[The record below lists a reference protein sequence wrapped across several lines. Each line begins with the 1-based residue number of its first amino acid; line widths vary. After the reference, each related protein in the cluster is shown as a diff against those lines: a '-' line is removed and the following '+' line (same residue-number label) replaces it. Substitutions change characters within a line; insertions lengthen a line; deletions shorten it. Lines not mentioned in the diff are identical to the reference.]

1 MEDPREGGRRHA
13 DSEKRCPE
21 GEQDDRR
28 DRGTDTE
35 GDEDSVAK
43 RHGHEAD
50 SSCLLCKTTPWLTAP
65 VSQRHAVTTARRQP
79 VRPLLALRC
88 ALMRLTTGNL
98 KGGVGKS
105 TSAVFLACGLAR
117 AGRTLLIDADPQ
129 GSVLSWS
136 EQAEDFPCTVI
147 AWATRDL
154 AKRVADVADDYAHVV
169 IDTGPQNEPLLRQA
183 LAVTDQLL
191 IPVSPTLMDAGR
203 LGPTFDLVEDVGAF
217 RSIDAR
223 VLLTKVRPTRSAK
236 EAREGLEAQGLPL
249 MASEVRLRETYATAA
264 DTVPRDLGEY
274 ESVLAEL
281 QTATVAR

>member
-1 MEDPREGGRRHA
+1 
-13 DSEKRCPE
+13 
-21 GEQDDRR
+21 
-28 DRGTDTE
+28 
-35 GDEDSVAK
+35 
-43 RHGHEAD
+43 
-50 SSCLLCKTTPWLTAP
+50 
-65 VSQRHAVTTARRQP
+65 
-79 VRPLLALRC
+79 
-88 ALMRLTTGNL
+88 MRLTTGNL

-117 AGRTLLIDADPQ
+117 TGRTLLIDADPQ

-154 AKRVADVADDYAHVV
+154 AKRVADVADDYAHIV

-223 VLLTKVRPTRSAK
+223 VLLTKVRPTRSAR

-249 MASEVRLRETYATAA
+249 MASEVRLREAYATAVDA
-264 DTVPRDLGEY
+264 VPADLGEY
-274 ESVLAEL
+274 VGVLAEL
-281 QTATVAR
+281 QTAAVAR